1 VIFTVGDID
10 QLVTYVVLYDAA
22 HRVLQFVVNHNV
34 LEFNHAHHA
43 SLTSLLN
50 VIAHLKYIFAQFVH
64 VNHAL
69 IYAVFIVGNVVSFC
83 ILYALDVAHV
93 HHVSII
99 LILKSVVHADG
110 VNAGVV
116 NDCDTVSLQLPQPFV
131 EYCTFVIAD
140 GHAVL
145 LAVHVIVHA

>member
-1 VIFTVGDID
+1 VIFTVGDIEP
-10 QLVTYVVLYDAA
+10 LVTYDQPYVAH

-50 VIAHLKYIFAQFVH
+50 VIAHLKYIFDQFVH

-69 IYAVFIVGNVVSFC
+69 IYAVFIVGNVVSLF
-83 ILYALDVAHV
+83 IIYALDVAHV
-93 HHVSII
+93 HHVSIT
-99 LILKSVVHADG
+99 LILKSVLHSAG

-116 NDCDTVSLQLPQPFV
+116 NDVHTVSLQLLQPFV